1 MSILESAAFVLVA
14 VVASL
19 ILSSLVKNLV
29 DDVKR
34 EAGEWVMPHAS
45 RVACLIAIPPWTIGT
60 RHRTLLLES
69 KNVVDAVS

>member
-1 MSILESAAFVLVA
+1 VVEVVDDAFSAGVWRG
-14 VVASL
+14 
-19 ILSSLVKNLV
+19 LVKDLV